1 MAFVEPT
8 DLPHLDRVP
17 HDQVRQLE
25 AALLAQQSTIEYWF
39 RRQWRHTRPPLY
51 ASVDLRN
58 AGFKLTPV
66 DTNLFPAGFNNL
78 APGCHALCVQA
89 MRQAIERSCPTAS
102 RVLIIPESH
111 TRNPYYLDS
120 LGTLASLVS
129 QAGFEVRIGSLR
141 PDLNAPEPLGT
152 TIAPHLQLEPLT
164 RNGARLGVRNFDPCL
179 ILLNNDLSGGMPPI
193 LDGLEQNVLPPT
205 ALGWTHRSK
214 QHHFALYAEVAD
226 EFAAQLGLDP
236 WLITPDSRY
245 CGQVDFQKRE
255 GLDCLTANGQALF
268 DHIRARYAER
278 DIDHPPFLIVKAD
291 AGTYGM
297 GVMSIRSIEE
307 LTQINRKTR
316 SKMSSAK
323 EGLPISR
330 VLLQEGIPTA
340 ETWGVEAAVAE
351 PVVYMID
358 ATVVGGFY
366 RVHAQRGPTENLN
379 APGMEFHPLPFCEPC
394 ICPDLNREPDA
405 GPNRF
410 YTYGVIARLALL
422 AAAREMAEIKA

>member
-1 MAFVEPT
+1 MARPEPT
-8 DLPHLDRVP
+8 TIPLLNRLVHGPVQL
-17 HDQVRQLE
+17 LE
-25 AALLAQQSTIEYWF
+25 ATLLAQQTTIEYWF
-39 RRQWRHTRPPLY
+39 RRQWQHTRPPLY

-58 AGFKLTPV
+58 AGFKLAPV

-78 APGCHALCVQA
+78 SADCQPLCVQA

-102 RVLIIPESH
+102 RVLIVPESH

-120 LGTLASLVS
+120 LGTLAGIVA

-141 PDLNAPEPLGT
+141 PDLTEPAPLESRT
-152 TIAPHLQLEPLT
+152 VRHLQLEPLV
-164 RNGARLGVRNFDPCL
+164 RHGARIGVADFDPCL
-179 ILLNNDLSGGMPPI
+179 VLLNNDLSGGLPAI
-193 LDGLEQNVLPPT
+193 LQNIEQTVLPPPG
-205 ALGWTHRSK
+205 LGWTHRSK
-214 QHHFALYAEVAD
+214 SHHFDLYAEVTE
-226 EFAAQLGLDP
+226 EFAELLGLDP
-236 WLITPDSRY
+236 WLITPESRY

-255 GLDCLTANGQALF
+255 GMECLEANGRALLQQ
-268 DHIRARYAER
+268 IETRYAER
-278 DIDHPPFLIVKAD
+278 DITHPPFLIIKAD

-297 GVMSIRSIEE
+297 GIMSVRSVEE
-307 LTQINRKTR
+307 ITQINRKTR
-316 SKMSSAK
+316 TKMSAAK
-323 EGLPISR
+323 EGLPVSR
-330 VLLQEGIPTA
+330 VLIQEGIPTA
-340 ETWGVEAAVAE
+340 ETWGSDGAVAE

-394 ICPDLNREPDA
+394 ICPDRNREPDA

-422 AAAREMAEIKA
+422 AAAREMAELNP

>member
-1 MAFVEPT
+1 MAIVDPVG
-8 DLPHLDRVP
+8 LPRLALMQQERIRH
-17 HDQVRQLE
+17 LE
-25 AALLAQQSTIEYWF
+25 AALLSQQSTIEYWF
-39 RRQWRHTRPPLY
+39 RRQWQRTRPPLY

-58 AGFKLTPV
+58 AGFKLAPV

-78 APGCHALCVQA
+78 APDCHALCVQA

-111 TRNPYYLDS
+111 TRNPHYLES
-120 LGTLASLVS
+120 LGTLASVIT

-141 PDLNAPEPLGT
+141 ADLTVPTPLEAPS
-152 TIAPHLQLEPLT
+152 APHLLLEPLV
-164 RNGARLGVRNFDPCL
+164 RRGARVGVADFDPCL
-179 ILLNNDLSGGMPPI
+179 VLLNNDLSGGLPAV
-193 LDGLEQNVLPPT
+193 LEGLEQTLLPPPG
-205 ALGWTHRSK
+205 LGWTHRSK
-214 QHHFALYAEVAD
+214 SHHFDLYAEVAG
-226 EFAAQLGLDP
+226 EFADQLGLDP
-236 WLITPDSRY
+236 WLLTPASRY

-255 GLDCLTANGQALF
+255 GLECLEANGAALLAE
-268 DHIRARYAER
+268 IAERYAER

-297 GVMSIRSIEE
+297 GVMSVSAIDEI
-307 LTQINRKTR
+307 TQINRKTR
-316 SKMSSAK
+316 NKMSSAK
-323 EGLPISR
+323 EGLPVSR
-330 VLLQEGIPTA
+330 VLIQEGIPTA
-340 ETWGVEAAVAE
+340 ETWGSDAAVAE

-394 ICPDLNREPDA
+394 ICPDRNREPDA

-410 YTYGVIARLALL
+410 YTYGVVARLALL
-422 AAAREMAEIKA
+422 AAAREMAELAP